1 MISMTKTFLL
11 MTGIIVLAI
20 TYFLMQPPRPLPK
33 TAEVAI
39 TLTPAPASKLLIEDG
54 LIGTGTLAQEGS
66 IVKVHYSGRLTDGKQ
81 FDTSVGREPLEVV
94 LGQKQVIPGFEEGI
108 TGMKVG
114 GKRTITIPPEMAY
127 GEEGRPPT
135 IPGNSTLIFDL
146 ELLSVK

>member
-1 MISMTKTFLL
+1 MIKTFLL

-20 TYFLMQPPRPLPK
+20 VYFSVQPARSLPK

-39 TLTPAPASKLLIEDG
+39 TLTPAPASKLVMEDT
-54 LIGTGTLAQEGS
+54 LVGTGTLAQEGS
-66 IVKVHYSGRLTDGKQ
+66 VVKVNYTGRLTDGKQ

-108 TGMKVG
+108 LGMKVG

-146 ELLSVK
+146 ELLAVK